1 MKMTA
6 TAAETVSAR
15 KIVKMI
21 LPKEHGSWSLAL
33 EPVVFGLLV
42 AFSAAGVALAMAA
55 VAGFFIRRPLK
66 IAFREDEPER
76 RKIACAAIFIFGA
89 IAFAG
94 LSLAA
99 KIAGVEKLWPLF
111 PAALAG
117 LIFAGFDL
125 RNEARAEAAEL
136 SGAIAFAILPAA
148 FASLAGW
155 KFFAATALALVML
168 SRSVP
173 TVLLVRAYLRRAKH
187 RPSTMTP
194 SVVAAIAAFVLVF
207 LLALFRVAPW
217 IVAGFFFL
225 MAGWTVYLAT
235 CRARFA
241 AKTIGIVEAIFGA
254 AVVLGSAL
262 GWKFI

>member
-6 TAAETVSAR
+6 TAVENVSAR

-33 EPVVFGLLV
+33 EPIAFGLL
-42 AFSAAGVALAMAA
+42 AAPSAAGGALAITA

-66 IAFREDEPER
+66 IVFREKNWER
-76 RKIACAAIFIFGA
+76 WKIACAAIFILGA

-94 LSLAA
+94 SLLAA
-99 KIAGVEKLWPLF
+99 KIAGIEKLWPLL

-125 RNEARAEAAEL
+125 RNEAREGAAEI

-155 KFFAATALALVML
+155 KFVAATALALVML

-173 TVLLVRAYLRRAKH
+173 TVLFVRAYLRRNKRCAF
-187 RPSTMTP
+187 TMTP
-194 SVVAAIAAFVLVF
+194 SLVAAIAAFVLTFF
-207 LLALFRVAPW
+207 LASFQMAPW
-217 IVAGFFFL
+217 IAAGVIFL
-225 MAGWTVYLAT
+225 MTGWTVYLAT
-235 CRARFA
+235 CRARFT
-241 AKTIGIVEAIFGA
+241 AKVIGIAEATFGVA
-254 AVVLGSAL
+254 MVLTSAL
-262 GWKFI
+262 AWRFF